1 MSIHRS
7 IRHRLI
13 AVIFALGFLTVSS
26 PAFSASQLATDLAAL
41 VTQGQAINNDI
52 AGIQLSTAN
61 GCTDLGRVSASLV
74 NWLDASAAVKTG
86 INSAFSV
93 DAESLTSLNDLS
105 LLTVSIANNIKN
117 LSLNLNTLSMSTDLI
132 DYSAMLSAM
141 LRLSTDIG
149 TMADRIG
156 EMADRILVMADNIGL
171 MADRIIVTQQLQS
184 TNLAAVQNAILATQ
198 QNAVIL
204 SSTIST
210 LVYNPALGNLVTQ
223 GNALSASMRF
233 TTLTKFTMS
242 TELARVQSEAAVYL
256 AQVNALYNL
265 VMTNSATASHYTNAD
280 TLTMA
285 GDLSTIHYELA
296 VTLDKFATTVK
307 NLAPY
312 TNKTLLGNAT
322 DSMLVLSQ
330 DIGIM
335 SNRILEMVDRIII
348 MADNVSEMSA
358 RIVATETLQQSN
370 IALTQASLTTATST
384 TVNVI
389 KSYGL

>member
-13 AVIFALGFLTVSS
+13 AVIFALGFLAVSS

-74 NWLDASAAVKTG
+74 NWLDASEAVKTG

-93 DAESLTSLNDLS
+93 DAESLTSLNDVS

-117 LSLNLNTLSMSTDLI
+117 LSLNLNTLSMTTDLI

-184 TNLAAVQNAILATQ
+184 TNLAAVQNAMLATQ

-210 LVYNPALGNLVTQ
+210 LVYNPALGNLVIQ

-256 AQVNALYNL
+256 AQVNALYSL

-285 GDLSTIHYELA
+285 GDLSTIHYALA

-312 TNKTLLGNAT
+312 TNKTVLGNAT

-330 DIGIM
+330 DIGVM
-335 SNRILEMVDRIII
+335 SNRILEMVDRIIV
-348 MADNVSEMSA
+348 MADNVSEMSD